1 MKINIFV
8 VAVFLTPSLY
18 SQPKQ
23 LGKPGDWSNTI
34 KAVESNGK
42 IYAVENSGTLTV
54 TDLSSGVIKPLG
66 HPDYQS
72 TNLIFANNNQ
82 LYTIDTGGT
91 LYSVSTVDGSWKRVV
106 EEANWPNTVTAAVLG
121 NKLYTVNK
129 KGVLTAT
136 DLSNGAQVQ
145 VGNVD
150 FLEIIRLW
158 SANGKLY
165 SHDKSGTLYEVNIMD
180 GSSKQIGATEGW
192 ADTKT
197 GVVIN
202 NMLYTVESSG
212 TLYETDLTTGKW
224 KQIGNSEFQNT
235 LLMTGAGSRIHTID
249 SFGSLNEIA
258 IQ

>member
-1 MKINIFV
+1 
-8 VAVFLTPSLY
+8 
-18 SQPKQ
+18 
-23 LGKPGDWSNTI
+23 
-34 KAVESNGK
+34 VESNGK
-42 IYAVENSGTLTV
+42 IYTIESSGALTV
-54 TDLSSGVIKPLG
+54 TDITSGTLKPLG
-66 HPDYQS
+66 HPDYRN

-91 LYSVSTVDGSWKRVV
+91 LYTVNTTDGSWKRVV
-106 EEANWPNTVTAAVLG
+106 EEANWPNTVTAAVLN
-121 NKLYTVNK
+121 NKLFTVNN
-129 KGVLTAT
+129 KGLLLST
-136 DLSNGAQVQ
+136 DLSTGTQTHI
-145 VGNVD
+145 GNPD
-150 FLEIIRLW
+150 FAGIIRLW

-165 SHDKSGTLYEVNIMD
+165 SHDKSGTLYEVNIAD
-180 GSSKQIGATEGW
+180 GGSKQIGATEGW

-235 LLMTGAGSRIHTID
+235 LIMTGAGSRIHTID